1 MAESLDIS
9 RQLILITSTNIPGWR
24 NIKVILFFLFPT
36 RHLSSRA
43 LGVTNAYN
51 VLCGF
56 CADVK

>member
-43 LGVTNAYN
+43 LGVANAYN